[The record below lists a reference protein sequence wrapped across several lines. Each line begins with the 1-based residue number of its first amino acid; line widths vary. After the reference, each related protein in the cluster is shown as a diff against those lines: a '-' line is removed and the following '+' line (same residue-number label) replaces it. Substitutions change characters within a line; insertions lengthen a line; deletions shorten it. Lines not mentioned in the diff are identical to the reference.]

1 MRIAQRGWKKGYT
14 YSKSSGTASDCH
26 ELQRRRVH
34 AVPQTCGRRTVV
46 ENVAEVRVAFP
57 AQHFHALHPEAPVR
71 MLPDVLLRDRRPEAG
86 PAGAGFELLT
96 RTEQG
101 RATTHAAV
109 QTLLVIF
116 PVAAG
121 EGTLGSGVSRHGEFL
136 RREHLPPLV
145 FGLDRLLHLHGP
157 LPLAGVGEDDERNF
171 GFRSFVA
178 AERSDPCQGER
189 RDQKGAAGG
198 RATQAKGC
206 ATFGYLGFRVLH
218 VAWLLSCLTT
228 TSFYLSSCRGSSCL

>member
-1 MRIAQRGWKKGYT
+1 MRIAQRGWKKGHA

-26 ELQRRRVH
+26 EPQRRRVH

-57 AQHFHALHPEAPVR
+57 AQHFPALHPEAPVR

-109 QTLLVIF
+109 QTLLVIL
-116 PVAAG
+116 PAAAG
-121 EGTLGSGVSRHGEFL
+121 KATLGSLVSRHGEL
-136 RREHLPPLV
+136 LPREHLPPLAV
-145 FGLDRLLHLHGP
+145 RLARSLHPHTP
-157 LPLAGVGEDDERNF
+157 P
-171 GFRSFVA
+171 
-178 AERSDPCQGER
+178 
-189 RDQKGAAGG
+189 
-198 RATQAKGC
+198 
-206 ATFGYLGFRVLH
+206 
-218 VAWLLSCLTT
+218 
-228 TSFYLSSCRGSSCL
+228 